1 MVKVRVRSWFNV
13 TSHKG
18 SKNWIRS
25 YIIKTL
31 DDYEFAPPGIPPGIV
46 PIGTVFTDN
55 IVRPPAGGGWGGRHW
70 KITFKV
76 IKHRVGAIQRYYIV
90 YVIDIT
96 HAVWVLP
103 DASDGE
109 SEAY

>member
-1 MVKVRVRSWFNV
+1 MVIKIRVRSWDGI
-13 TSHKG
+13 TSHKA

-31 DDYEFAPPGIPPGIV
+31 DDYQSDHPGIV
-46 PIGTVFTDN
+46 PIGTVFTDHT
-55 IVRPPAGGGWGGRHW
+55 VSPPALGGWGGRHW
-70 KITFKV
+70 KINFNV
-76 IKHRVGAIQRYYIV
+76 SKHIVGAIDSIAYE
-90 YVIDIT
+90 IDIT
-96 HAVWVLP
+96 DAVWVCP